1 MDVSGFRFV
10 KEHLVSSD
18 LSPDE
23 GEVTFTLGEK
33 KLYTFVEVDDKTPV
47 QKLSIA
53 DQFRVILKKITE
65 DPANELANED
75 AVTRERLTL
84 KANLT
89 EFLRKSVEPIKRGTR
104 TEVIVEISNI
114 FDPVLDEVLKSKAI
128 RNYYDVDI
136 ARPHV
141 DYNIPLNI
149 LLRIKVK
156 KQ

>member
-1 MDVSGFRFV
+1 MA
-10 KEHLVSSD
+10 
-18 LSPDE
+18 
-23 GEVTFTLGEK
+23 GEK

-89 EFLRKSVEPIKRGTR
+89 EFLRKSVEPIKKGKRK
-104 TEVIVEISNI
+104 EVIIEVSNM
-114 FDPVLDEVLKSKAI
+114 FDPVLNEVLQSKAI
-128 RNYYDVDI
+128 KDYYNVEI
-136 ARPHV
+136 ARPKV
-141 DYNIPLNI
+141 EYDIPLNI
-149 LLRIKVK
+149 LLRITVK

>member
-1 MDVSGFRFV
+1 MAER
-10 KEHLVSSD
+10 
-18 LSPDE
+18 
-23 GEVTFTLGEK
+23 

-53 DQFRVILKKITE
+53 DQLRVILKKITE

-75 AVTRERLTL
+75 AVTRERLIL

-89 EFLRKSVEPIKRGTR
+89 EFLRKSVEPIKRGKR
-104 TEVIVEISNI
+104 KEVVIEVSNM

-128 RNYYDVDI
+128 RNYYSVEI

-141 DYNIPLNI
+141 EYNIPLNI

-156 KQ
+156 QK